1 MSETYIVIGAGHA
14 GGMAVANLRSKGFDG
29 NLILYGEEPYDPY
42 ERPPLSK
49 HLLAGE
55 IEIERTYLKK
65 PDWYAGKNIDLRKN
79 VRVESIDRAAKT
91 VTDSTGATVGYDK
104 LLLATGTRVRKLSI
118 PGADL
123 EGIFYLREIDDT
135 LAIQERMTAG
145 AKVVIVGGGYIG
157 LEVAAVAVKAGCDVT
172 VLEGLD
178 RVMNRVVAPEVSAF
192 YEDVHR
198 EAGVKIHCGVGVTGF
213 SGGASI
219 TQVEC
224 ADGTAYPAD
233 IAVVGIGVIP
243 NVELAEVA
251 GLEVDNGVVVD
262 EFAQTS
268 DPDIWAA
275 GDVTNHP
282 NAILGG
288 RLRLESVQNAVDQAK
303 TAAAAMTGNP
313 KPYAEVPWFWSDQY
327 DLKLQIVGLSQP
339 DDEVVVRGDPA
350 SHSFSVVY
358 LRGGKFV
365 AINAINAI
373 KDFMASKKLVAAGI
387 AVDPKTIADPEKP
400 LKELLA

>member
-14 GGMAVANLRSKGFDG
+14 GGMAVANLRSKGFEG

-79 VRVESIDRAAKT
+79 VRVEHIDREAKT
-91 VTDSTGATVGYDK
+91 VTDSTGATVKYDK
-104 LLLATGTRVRKLSI
+104 LLLATGARVRKLSI

-123 EGIFYLREIDDT
+123 DGIFYLREIDDT
-135 LAIQERMTAG
+135 LAIQKRMIAG

-157 LEVAAVAVKAGCDVT
+157 LEVAAVAAKAGCDVT
-172 VLEGLD
+172 ILEGLD
-178 RVMNRVVAPEVSAF
+178 RVMNRVVAPEVSEF
-192 YEDVHR
+192 YDTVHR
-198 EAGVKIHCGVGVTGF
+198 DAGVKIHCGVAVTGF
-213 SGGASI
+213 SGDGAL
-219 TQVEC
+219 THVEC
-224 ADGTAYPAD
+224 GDGTSYPAD

-243 NVELAEVA
+243 NVELAEKA
-251 GLEVDNGVVVD
+251 GLEIDNGIVVD
-262 EFAQTS
+262 EFAQTD

-303 TAAAAMTGNP
+303 TAAAAMCGEP
-313 KPYAEVPWFWSDQY
+313 KAYAEVPWFWSDQY
-327 DLKLQIVGLSQP
+327 DLKLQIVGLSRT
-339 DDEVVVRGDPA
+339 DDDVVLRGDPA

-358 LRGGKFV
+358 LRDGKFV

-373 KDFMASKKLVAAGI
+373 KDFMAAKKLVAADVD
-387 AVDPKTIADPEKP
+387 VDPGTIADTAKP
-400 LKELLA
+400 LKALLP

>member
-14 GGMAVANLRSKGFDG
+14 GGIAVANLRSKGFEG

-65 PDWYAGKNIDLRKN
+65 PDWYAGKNIDLRKSM
-79 VRVESIDRAAKT
+79 RVECIDRDAKT
-91 VTDSTGATVGYDK
+91 LTDSAGATVSYDK
-104 LLLATGTRVRKLSI
+104 LLLATGARVRKLSI

-123 EGIFYLREIDDT
+123 DGIFYLREINDT
-135 LAIQERMTAG
+135 LAIKERMTAG
-145 AKVVIVGGGYIG
+145 TKVVIVGGGYIG
-157 LEVAAVAVKAGCDVT
+157 LEVAAVAAKAGCDVT
-172 VLEGLD
+172 ILEGLD
-178 RVMNRVVAPEVSAF
+178 RVMNRVVAPEVSKF
-192 YEDVHR
+192 YDQVHR
-198 EAGVKIHCGVGVTGF
+198 KAGVKIHCGVAVTGF
-213 SGGASI
+213 CGDGGL
-219 TQVEC
+219 THVEC
-224 ADGTAYPAD
+224 GNGSSYPAD

-243 NVELAEVA
+243 NVELAKEA
-251 GLEVDNGVVVD
+251 GLEIDNGIVVD

-303 TAAAAMTGNP
+303 TAAAVMCGQP
-313 KPYAEVPWFWSDQY
+313 KAYAEVPWFWSDQY
-327 DLKLQIVGLSQP
+327 DLKLQIVGLSRP
-339 DDEVVVRGDPA
+339 DDDVVLRGDLA
-350 SHSFSVVY
+350 SHSFSVIY
-358 LRGGKFV
+358 LRDGKFV

-373 KDFMASKKLVAAGI
+373 KDFMAAKKLVAVGI
-387 AVDPKTIADPEKP
+387 EVDPDTIADTETP
-400 LKELLA
+400 LKELLP